1 MSQLDLVDNDVP
13 QTHENAAS
21 SAYVPAL
28 QVTAGQPEPI
38 AANGGRSYMAFDR
51 NDDAGTGQALE
62 DALGLIAQ
70 GEGRRAV
77 ERIAQEL
84 GRAHVCTPVTNAEL
98 LFSLLP
104 EKTKPHKFTL
114 M

>member
-51 NDDAGTGQALE
+51 NDDAGTGKALE

-77 ERIAQEL
+77 ERSAQAPAPGLE
-84 GRAHVCTPVTNAEL
+84 RSEEHTSEHQA
-98 LFSLLP
+98 
-104 EKTKPHKFTL
+104 L
-114 M
+114 MR

>member
-1 MSQLDLVDNDVP
+1 MAAAGEPFLRDRAGAGRLPTPFDNDRRCGMSQLDLVDNDVP

-51 NDDAGTGQALE
+51 NDDAGTGDRKSTRLNSS
-62 DALGLIAQ
+62 
-70 GEGRRAV
+70 
-77 ERIAQEL
+77 
-84 GRAHVCTPVTNAEL
+84 H
-98 LFSLLP
+98 
-104 EKTKPHKFTL
+104 
-114 M
+114 